1 MEITKDPTQINLRWF
16 RDLTKINLKWFS
28 PQCRI
33 FFKMVAGLLRIW
45 SRTKTESFVCSQCNL
60 FGLYK
65 VLLTLFASRGPIAV
79 LLLVDKRLIII
90 KFLLFL
96 VIFFSFNLKFL
107 MLSVFCNKVTS
118 IRDVNDNVRNANY
131 MFLYIMLQ

>member
-1 MEITKDPTQINLRWF
+1 MEITKDPTQIKLRWF

-28 PQCRI
+28 PYCRI
-33 FFKMVAGLLRIW
+33 VFQIGSGFVKDFKSSIKLNLLSVHNAFF
-45 SRTKTESFVCSQCNL
+45 

-79 LLLVDKRLIII
+79 LLLADKRPNRRLSSYY
-90 KFLLFL
+90 FLL
-96 VIFFSFNLKFL
+96 FFSFNLQFL

-118 IRDVNDNVRNANY
+118 IRDVNDNVT
-131 MFLYIMLQ
+131 